1 MAKLWARAGISFEIA
16 DDRLAEVKRL
26 LQSGQVCEAQEI
38 LSDAMLGTYEFVGE
52 NYIPDN
58 DDCIAGVDELRDFDF

>member
-26 LQSGQVCEAQEI
+26 LQSGLVHEAQEI
-38 LSDAMLGTYEFVGE
+38 VSDAMLSTYEFTGE

-58 DDCIAGVDELRDFDF
+58 DDCIAGVDELREFEF